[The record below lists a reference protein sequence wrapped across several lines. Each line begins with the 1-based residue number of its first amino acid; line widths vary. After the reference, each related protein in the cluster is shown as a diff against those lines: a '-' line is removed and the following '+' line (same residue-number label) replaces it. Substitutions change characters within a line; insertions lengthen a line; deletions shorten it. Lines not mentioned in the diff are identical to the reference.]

1 VTITLGEKGVRSMK
15 FEEINAAVMNLD
27 EGEHRR
33 VVLELLP
40 AIWPKIAGDEA
51 CLQFLRKLVDEES
64 VKRYQQEH
72 MDHI

>member
-1 VTITLGEKGVRSMK
+1 LRTLREKGARSMK
-15 FEEINAAVMNLD
+15 FEEIKAAIMNLD

-40 AIWPKIAGDEA
+40 EIWPKIVGDDA
-51 CLQFLRKLVDEES
+51 CLKLLRKLVDEES
-64 VKRYQQEH
+64 VKKYQQEH